1 MIINSEA
8 AKMHIALSEDSILHS
23 YSCTGNTIPSLYST
37 HFNGLSFN
45 CNFFFFFFLNRSSF
59 LLCGNLPVEL
69 LNPEHFCGT
78 IARDSIETF

>member
-1 MIINSEA
+1 
-8 AKMHIALSEDSILHS
+8 MHTALSEDSILHS
-23 YSCTGNTIPSLYST
+23 YSCTGNTIPSLYSI

-45 CNFFFFFFLNRSSF
+45 FFVFLNRSSF